1 MYLGAAVR
9 GMAAMM
15 IYSTCHCI
23 YFSLGCYKFDQV
35 LKDKAVFAEFFHFYV
50 LTGKKMPHL
59 QAFMLLAVVSGSFQQ
74 FQLGVNILSSTA
86 TGDLD
91 IEGSIN
97 EALT

>member
-1 MYLGAAVR
+1 
-9 GMAAMM
+9 
-15 IYSTCHCI
+15 
-23 YFSLGCYKFDQV
+23 
-35 LKDKAVFAEFFHFYV
+35 
-50 LTGKKMPHL
+50 MPHL

-97 EALT
+97 AALT